1 MIIRPAQ
8 PEDVAAVAHIDN
20 TCFHD
25 GWSADYYRDEL
36 ANPVARLIVAE
47 SAKEVGGFL
56 LCWCLP
62 PQAEILRMAVP
73 MKRRRQ
79 GLAAHLLAE
88 MLKMV
93 QIEGVREV
101 FLEVRRSNAAARQ
114 LYRKIGF
121 FETGIRSEYY
131 RNPGEDAVCM
141 VWRQRR

>member
-20 TCFHD
+20 MCFCD

-36 ANPVARLIVAE
+36 ANPVARLIVVEDSAE
-47 SAKEVGGFL
+47 VCGFL

-62 PQAEILRMAVP
+62 PQAEILRMAVQ

-79 GLAAHLLAE
+79 GVAAHLLIE

-93 QIEGVREV
+93 QLEGVREV

-114 LYRKIGF
+114 LYGKSNFR
-121 FETGIRSEYY
+121 ETGIRSNYY